1 MCLLGATH
9 NVWCSIASAA
19 VVGATV
25 VGATAVN
32 SVVIGADWCSSGF
45 GVVSSVLYD
54 AIVVQQWLAQQGVRS
69 ISWSSNS
76 GYYLC
81 VELRLNGASNRAR
94 LSVGA
99 LNCPVVRHTV
109 RCMQNKARR
118 CETLTEGDTMWQ
130 LVRKRT

>member
-1 MCLLGATH
+1 MFLLGATH

-54 AIVVQQWLAQQGVRS
+54 AIVVQQWLAQQGVCAASVGAATMPEWALLVRW
-69 ISWSSNS
+69 ITVEWCVEPCAAQRR
-76 GYYLC
+76 C
-81 VELRLNGASNRAR
+81 VELSCRATH
-94 LSVGA
+94 SQMHA
-99 LNCPVVRHTV
+99 
-109 RCMQNKARR
+109 
-118 CETLTEGDTMWQ
+118 E
-130 LVRKRT
+130 